1 MALLI
6 TNNFALPAFDLNEQ
20 ARTLSFTYGI
30 NGEVEY
36 NYIIP
41 GEFSIPALL
50 GHLTNAISENKLS
63 SFLTNAFSDG
73 SLIPV
78 GETLTAPMLL
88 SIDSSYGDIPQERF
102 VET

>member
-6 TNNFALPAFDLNEQ
+6 TNNFALPAFDLDEQ
-20 ARTLSFTYGI
+20 ARTLSFSYGI
-30 NGEVEY
+30 AGEVEY

-41 GEFSIPALL
+41 GEKSIPILL
-50 GHLTNAISENKLS
+50 GNLTNAISENQLS
-63 SFLTNAFSDG
+63 LFLTNAISDG

-88 SIDSSYGDIPQERF
+88 SVDASYGNPP
-102 VET
+102 ETPTYN